1 MFKDGKGEMVMTL
14 TKIETEEQLNE
25 FLQKDTF
32 LLFKH
37 SLTCPVSAE
46 AFREYQQ
53 FIEKNP
59 NLATAYLAVQEAR
72 PLSTYVAE
80 SFDIKHQSPQAIY
93 FKEGKPTWNDSHW
106 RINGDSLSKNLP
118 K

>member
-1 MFKDGKGEMVMTL
+1 MTL
-14 TKIETEEQLNE
+14 TKIETEEQLSE
-25 FLQKDTF
+25 LLQKDTF

-46 AFREYQQ
+46 AFREYQK
-53 FIEKNP
+53 FTEEHPK
-59 NLATAYLAVQEAR
+59 LDTAFLAVQEAR
-72 PLSTYVAE
+72 PLSNFVAE

-106 RINGDSLSKNLP
+106 RINMDSLSENLP